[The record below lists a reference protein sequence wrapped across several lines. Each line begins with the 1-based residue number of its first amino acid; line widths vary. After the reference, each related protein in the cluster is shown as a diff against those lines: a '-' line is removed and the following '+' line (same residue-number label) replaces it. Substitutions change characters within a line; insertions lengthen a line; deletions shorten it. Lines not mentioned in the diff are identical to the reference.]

1 MPIFQSRLKDTIVK
15 SASGICIVTENKRY
29 LDAISGMF
37 NMPFGYSCNPIVNT
51 ICETLRRVPFH
62 PKEHFYTE
70 DYLNVSECLL
80 KKTSMDNGGVLFL
93 SGGSEAVEA
102 AITMAIQYHLKTANA
117 AKRKIIARAHSYHG
131 ATLGAKSVTGRNN
144 FTDILTNAYDTI
156 RIAPPFLVHGDN
168 GKEKPDGVD
177 DIENRIVREGPDNIA
192 AFIFE
197 PVNHLK
203 GMHQASLE
211 YLQGVR
217 MLCSKYNIL
226 MIVDEI
232 VSGMGRTGPFLNTHK
247 FGVTPD
253 IAILGKGLSGGYTP
267 VSAIVANSQIANTFA
282 GNDEWRYFSYSHTY
296 AANPVGISATKA
308 ALSLLQ
314 SIGHTN
320 EFSVLQKS
328 FESKVAELRSLG
340 NVIRAESSG
349 LLAGI
354 TLDFELGFE
363 SGKCVE
369 KLCFKSGVIVRG
381 EENWIALVPSYTTS
395 SSELNE
401 IFRVL
406 RKAIQTVS
414 LKRSGTHV

>member
-15 SASGICIVTENKRY
+15 NAVGICIETESKRY

-37 NMPFGYSCNPIVNT
+37 NMPFGYSCKPIVKA
-51 ICETLRRVPFH
+51 ICQTLSRVPFH

-70 DYLNVSECLL
+70 DYVNVSECLL

-102 AITMAIQYHLKTANA
+102 AIAMAIQYHMKMGNA
-117 AKRKIIARAHSYHG
+117 AKKKIIARAHSYHG
-131 ATLGAKSVTGRNN
+131 ATLGARSVTGRNN
-144 FTDILTNAYDTI
+144 FTDILIDGYDTV
-156 RIAPPFLVHGDN
+156 RIAPPFLVDDGN
-168 GKEKPDGVD
+168 GKEQPYGVD
-177 DIENRIVREGPDNIA
+177 DIESEIVREGPDNIA
-192 AFIFE
+192 GFIFE

-247 FGVTPD
+247 CGVTPD
-253 IAILGKGLSGGYTP
+253 IVILGKGLSGGYTP
-267 VSAIVANSQIANTFA
+267 VSAIVAKSQIANTFA
-282 GNDEWRYFSYSHTY
+282 GDDDWRHFSYSHTY

-308 ALSLLQ
+308 ALARLQ
-314 SIGHTN
+314 FIGHTN
-320 EFSVLQKS
+320 EFRVLNKS

-340 NVIRAESSG
+340 SVIRAESSG
-349 LLAGI
+349 LVAGI
-354 TLDFELGFE
+354 TLASELGSE

-369 KLCFKSGVIVRG
+369 ELCFQAGVIIRG

-395 SSELNE
+395 ISELNK

-406 RKAIQTVS
+406 RKTIQAVS
-414 LKRSGTHV
+414 LKRSRIHV